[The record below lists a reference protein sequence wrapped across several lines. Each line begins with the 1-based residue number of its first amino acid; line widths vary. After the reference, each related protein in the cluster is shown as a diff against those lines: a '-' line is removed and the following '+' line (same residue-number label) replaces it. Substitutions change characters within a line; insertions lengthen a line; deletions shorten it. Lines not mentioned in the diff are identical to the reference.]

1 MQQPIDL
8 PEAAPAP
15 LSVVDGQ
22 SADALGRACAAPW
35 RVRVPRTARRAPAA
49 SVLRAAPLRDGA
61 EEEAVR
67 RLAAARALKTDS

>member
-1 MQQPIDL
+1 MQHPIDL

-22 SADALGRACAAPW
+22 SAGALGRACVHQADVEGDFWSGW
-35 RVRVPRTARRAPAA
+35 RD
-49 SVLRAAPLRDGA
+49 SVLRAAPFRDGA
-61 EEEAVR
+61 EEEAFR